1 MSTLATAIM
10 PLEKFI
16 LKDTIMPMPM
26 PTLILILIL
35 TLIHILTDN
44 IWTVTVATHHYDKIS
59 TRPAAT
65 ADINI

>member
-16 LKDTIMPMPM
+16 LKDTIMITIMPM
-26 PTLILILIL
+26 PTLTLTL

-44 IWTVTVATHHYDKIS
+44 IWTMTEATHHYGKIS

-65 ADINI
+65 ADINV